1 MNGAILGDLAAWT
14 WEQDKD
20 LFFRKLVSSEA
31 SPSKMM
37 KEMLLMADTLALVR
51 GSDIKVHESLG
62 MRISPEATMLR
73 AIAIGWLYDT
83 EAETASAYQEY
94 GFAYDKED
102 WYAGAFIWKLIF
114 ALRHG
119 ASKKDALMVEN
130 VSSFKG
136 FVEDISWNEQSSI
149 LGVLIRAWG
158 AFYSSYDFGSALHRA
173 MELPGDRHL
182 NGILVGALA
191 DAMYGCDRYIVKAKY
206 GKGCS
211 LTGLVNVPSRFQ
223 ALYRAGR
230 TFFAKNCAMTNVER
244 HVWKDVAN
252 PYGDKIIS
260 RELRRR
266 ILKAFQPTFDDR
278 YGFYLDDGYIYVY
291 RSCRVLNRFRLVS
304 VSDGTYR
311 IMDLQASEEAG
322 YQLGAI
328 QEALYS
334 VEYRWNMVSGE
345 QVFDRLPGF
354 DKLQQPFFGL
364 SRLRMGI
371 DGRGVTTL
379 VTFMGCQLRCK
390 YCLNERCHGKVYEDD
405 GATPC
410 KGILMLT
417 PQQLYDIVKKD
428 NIYFQATGGG
438 VCFGGGEPLEHPEF
452 IMEFRKLCGTRWKIT
467 VETALACHPH
477 NIELLAPIVDHWI
490 VDIKDMNP
498 RIREKYTGRVGDS
511 AHQLCYLKQYGI
523 VDNVTI
529 RVPHIP
535 GFNTDEDV
543 KRSIE
548 QVKILGFK
556 DIQEFEYLV
565 LTENNNL
572 T

>member
-37 KEMLLMADTLALVR
+37 KEMLLMADTLAQVR

-62 MRISPEATMLR
+62 MRISPEATVLR

-94 GFAYDKED
+94 GFIYDKED
-102 WYAGAFIWKLIF
+102 WYAGAFMWKLIF

-149 LGVLIRAWG
+149 LGILIRAWG

-191 DAMYGCDRYIVKAKY
+191 DAMYGSDRYMVKAKY

-211 LTGLVNVPSRFQ
+211 LTGLVNVSSRFQ

-438 VCFGGGEPLEHPEF
+438 VSFGGGEPLEHPEF

-543 KRSIE
+543 NRSIE

-565 LTENNNL
+565 LNRK
-572 T
+572 

>member
-1 MNGAILGDLAAWT
+1 MNGAILGDLASWT
-14 WEQDKD
+14 WKQDKE

-37 KEMLLMADTLALVR
+37 KEMLLMADTLAQER
-51 GSDIKVHESLG
+51 GRDINVHECLG
-62 MRISPEATMLR
+62 KRLSPVATVMR
-73 AIAIGWLYDT
+73 AIAIGWLFDT
-83 EAETASAYQEY
+83 EAESASAFQEN
-94 GFAYDKED
+94 GFASDKED
-102 WYAGAFIWKLIF
+102 WYAGAFMWKLIF

-191 DAMYGCDRYIVKAKY
+191 DAMYGCDRYMVKAKY

-211 LTGLVNVPSRFQ
+211 LAGFVHVSSRFQ
-223 ALYRAGR
+223 ELCRTGR
-230 TFFAKNCAMTNVER
+230 TFYAKNCAMTNVER

-252 PYGDKIIS
+252 PYVDKIIS

-291 RSCRVLNRFRLVS
+291 RSCRVLNRFKLS
-304 VSDGTYR
+304 SMPDGTFR
-311 IMDLQASEEAG
+311 IVDLQASEEAG

-334 VEYRWNMVSGE
+334 VEYRWNRVSDDY
-345 QVFDRLPGF
+345 VIDRLPGS
-354 DKLQQPFFGL
+354 DSLLQPFFGV
-364 SRLRMGI
+364 SRLRMGL

-379 VTFMGCQLRCK
+379 VTFMGCQFKCK

-405 GATPC
+405 GVTPC

-417 PQQLYDIVKKD
+417 PQQLYDMVKKD
-428 NIYFQATGGG
+428 NIYFQVTGGG

-452 IMEFRKLCGTRWKIT
+452 IMEFRKLCGKKWKIT

-477 NIELLAPIVDHWI
+477 CIELLAPIVDHWI

-498 RIREKYTGRVGDS
+498 RIREEYTGRVSDS

-543 KRSIE
+543 KSSIE

-565 LTENNNL
+565 LNGK
-572 T
+572 

>member
-1 MNGAILGDLAAWT
+1 MIGAIIGDRAAWT
-14 WEQDKD
+14 WEQDKEA
-20 LFFRKLVSSEA
+20 FFRKLESSEA
-31 SPSKMM
+31 SSSWMV
-37 KEMLLMADTLALVR
+37 EELLLTADTLALER
-51 GSDIKVHESLG
+51 GSDIKVHECLG
-62 MRISPEATMLR
+62 KRQSPVATVMR
-73 AIAIGWLYDT
+73 AIAIGWLFDT

-94 GFAYDKED
+94 GFTYDKED
-102 WYAGAFIWKLIF
+102 WYAGAFMWKLIF
-114 ALRHG
+114 VLRHG

-191 DAMYGCDRYIVKAKY
+191 DAMYGSDRYMVKAKY

-211 LTGLVNVPSRFQ
+211 LTGLVKVSSRLQ
-223 ALYRAGR
+223 ELYRIGR
-230 TFFAKNCAMTNVER
+230 TFYAKNCAMTNVER
-244 HVWKDVAN
+244 HVWKAVAN

-291 RSCRVLNRFRLVS
+291 RSCRVLNRFKLS
-304 VSDGTYR
+304 SMSDGTFR
-311 IMDLQASEEAG
+311 IVVLQASEEAG

-334 VEYRWNMVSGE
+334 VEYRWNRVSDDY
-345 QVFDRLPGF
+345 VIDRLPGS
-354 DKLQQPFFGL
+354 DSLLQPFFGV
-364 SRLRMGI
+364 SRLRMGL

-379 VTFMGCQLRCK
+379 VTFMGCQLSCK
-390 YCLNERCHGKVYEDD
+390 YCLNERYHGKVYKDD
-405 GATPC
+405 GVTPC

-523 VDNVTI
+523 VNNVTI

-535 GFNTDEDV
+535 SFNTDEDV
-543 KRSIE
+543 NRSIE

-565 LTENNNL
+565 LNKG
-572 T
+572 

>member
-37 KEMLLMADTLALVR
+37 KEMLLMADTLAQVR

-62 MRISPEATMLR
+62 MRISPEATVLR

-94 GFAYDKED
+94 GFIYDKED
-102 WYAGAFIWKLIF
+102 WYAGAFMWKLIF

-149 LGVLIRAWG
+149 LGILIRAWG

-191 DAMYGCDRYIVKAKY
+191 DAMYGSDRYMVKAKY

-211 LTGLVNVPSRFQ
+211 LTGLVNVSSRFQ

-371 DGRGVTTL
+371 EGRGVTTL

-543 KRSIE
+543 NRSIE

-565 LTENNNL
+565 LNRK
-572 T
+572 

>member
-37 KEMLLMADTLALVR
+37 KEMLLMADTLAQVR

-62 MRISPEATMLR
+62 MRISLEATVLR

-94 GFAYDKED
+94 GFTYDKED
-102 WYAGAFIWKLIF
+102 WYAGAFMWKLIF

-173 MELPGDRHL
+173 MEVPGDRHL

-191 DAMYGCDRYIVKAKY
+191 DAMYGCDRYMVKAKY

-211 LTGLVNVPSRFQ
+211 LTDLVNVPSRFQ

-291 RSCRVLNRFRLVS
+291 RSCRVLNRFKLS
-304 VSDGTYR
+304 SMSDGTFR
-311 IMDLQASEEAG
+311 IVELQASEEAG

-334 VEYRWNMVSGE
+334 VEYRWIRVSDDY
-345 QVFDRLPGF
+345 VIDRLPGS
-354 DKLQQPFFGL
+354 DSLLQPFFGV
-364 SRLRMGI
+364 SRLRMGL

-379 VTFMGCQLRCK
+379 VTFMGCQLSCK

-405 GATPC
+405 GVTPC

-417 PQQLYDIVKKD
+417 PQQLYDMVKKD

-452 IMEFRKLCGTRWKIT
+452 IMEFRKLCGEKWKIT

-543 KRSIE
+543 NRSIE
-548 QVKILGFK
+548 QVKILGFM

-565 LTENNNL
+565 LNRK
-572 T
+572 

>member
-37 KEMLLMADTLALVR
+37 KEMLLMADTLAQVR

-62 MRISPEATMLR
+62 MRISPEATVLR

-94 GFAYDKED
+94 GFTYDKED
-102 WYAGAFIWKLIF
+102 WYAGAFMWKLIF

-191 DAMYGCDRYIVKAKY
+191 DAMYGSDRYMVKAKY

-211 LTGLVNVPSRFQ
+211 LTGLVSVPSRFQ

-291 RSCRVLNRFRLVS
+291 RSCRVLNRFKLS
-304 VSDGTYR
+304 SMSDGTFR
-311 IMDLQASEEAG
+311 IVELQASEEAG

-334 VEYRWNMVSGE
+334 VEYRWNRVSDDY
-345 QVFDRLPGF
+345 VIDRLPGS
-354 DKLQQPFFGL
+354 DSLLQPFFGV
-364 SRLRMGI
+364 SRLRMGL

-379 VTFMGCQLRCK
+379 VTFMGCQLSCK

-405 GATPC
+405 GVTPC

-490 VDIKDMNP
+490 VDVKDMNP

-543 KRSIE
+543 NRSIE

-565 LTENNNL
+565 LNRK
-572 T
+572 

>member
-1 MNGAILGDLAAWT
+1 MIGAIIGDWAAWT
-14 WEQDKD
+14 WGQNKET
-20 LFFRKLVSSEA
+20 FFRQLVSSEA
-31 SPSKMM
+31 SSSLMVV
-37 KEMLLMADTLALVR
+37 ELLRTADTLVQER
-51 GSDIKVHESLG
+51 GRNNKAHECLG
-62 MRISPEATMLR
+62 KRQSPVATVMR
-73 AIAIGWLYDT
+73 AIAIGWLFDT
-83 EAETASAYQEY
+83 EAETASAFQEN
-94 GFAYDKED
+94 GFASDKED
-102 WYAGAFIWKLIF
+102 WYAGAFMWKLIF

-136 FVEDISWNEQSSI
+136 SVEDISWNEQSSI
-149 LGVLIRAWG
+149 LGVLIRAWD
-158 AFYSSYDFGSALHRA
+158 AFYSAYDFGSALHRA

-191 DAMYGCDRYIVKAKY
+191 DAMYGCDRYMVKAKY
-206 GKGCS
+206 GKGSS
-211 LTGLVNVPSRFQ
+211 LAGLVKVSSRFQ

-244 HVWKDVAN
+244 HVWKGVAN
-252 PYGDKIIS
+252 PYMDKIIS

-291 RSCRVLNRFRLVS
+291 RSCRVLNRFKLS
-304 VSDGTYR
+304 SMSDGTFR
-311 IMDLQASEEAG
+311 IVELQASEEAG

-334 VEYRWNMVSGE
+334 VEYRWNRVSDDYAI
-345 QVFDRLPGF
+345 DRLPGS
-354 DKLQQPFFGL
+354 DSLLQPFFGV
-364 SRLRMGI
+364 SRLRMGL

-543 KRSIE
+543 NRSIE

-565 LTENNNL
+565 LNRK
-572 T
+572 

>member
-1 MNGAILGDLAAWT
+1 MIGAIIGDWAAWT
-14 WEQDKD
+14 WGQNKET
-20 LFFRKLVSSEA
+20 FFRQLVSSEA
-31 SPSKMM
+31 SSSLMVV
-37 KEMLLMADTLALVR
+37 ELLRTADTLVQER
-51 GSDIKVHESLG
+51 GRNNKAHECLG
-62 MRISPEATMLR
+62 KRQSPVATVMR
-73 AIAIGWLYDT
+73 AIAIGWLFDT
-83 EAETASAYQEY
+83 EAETASAFQEN
-94 GFAYDKED
+94 GFASDKED
-102 WYAGAFIWKLIF
+102 WYAGAFMWKLIF

-119 ASKKDALMVEN
+119 ASKEEALMVEN

-191 DAMYGCDRYIVKAKY
+191 DAMYGCDRYMVKAKY
-206 GKGCS
+206 GRGCI
-211 LTGLVNVPSRFQ
+211 LTGLVNVSSRFQ

-278 YGFYLDDGYIYVY
+278 YGFYLDDCYIYVY

-345 QVFDRLPGF
+345 QVFDRLSGF

-477 NIELLAPIVDHWI
+477 NIELLTPIVDHWI

-498 RIREKYTGRVGDS
+498 RIREKYIGRVGDS

-535 GFNTDEDV
+535 GFNTYEDV

-565 LTENNNL
+565 LNRK
-572 T
+572 

>member
-37 KEMLLMADTLALVR
+37 KEMLLMGDTLALVR

-94 GFAYDKED
+94 GFTYDKED
-102 WYAGAFIWKLIF
+102 WYAGAFMWKLIF
-114 ALRHG
+114 VLRHG

-130 VSSFKG
+130 VSFFKG

-149 LGVLIRAWG
+149 LGILVRAWG
-158 AFYSSYDFGSALHRA
+158 AFYSSYDFGSSLHLA

-191 DAMYGCDRYIVKAKY
+191 DAMYGCDRYMVKVKY
-206 GKGCS
+206 GKGSS
-211 LTGLVNVPSRFQ
+211 LAGLVKVSSRFQ

-230 TFFAKNCAMTNVER
+230 TFFAKNCAMTKVER

-252 PYGDKIIS
+252 PYVDKIIS

-291 RSCRVLNRFRLVS
+291 RSCRVLNRFKLS
-304 VSDGTYR
+304 SMSDGTFR
-311 IMDLQASEEAG
+311 IVELQASEEAG

-334 VEYRWNMVSGE
+334 VEYRWNRVSDDYAI
-345 QVFDRLPGF
+345 DRLPGS
-354 DKLQQPFFGL
+354 DSLLQPFFGV
-364 SRLRMGI
+364 SRLRMGL

-523 VDNVTI
+523 VDKVTI

-543 KRSIE
+543 NRSIE

-556 DIQEFEYLV
+556 AIQEFEYLV
-565 LTENNNL
+565 LNRK
-572 T
+572 

>member
-94 GFAYDKED
+94 GFTYDKED
-102 WYAGAFIWKLIF
+102 WYAGAFMWKLIF

-191 DAMYGCDRYIVKAKY
+191 DAMYGSDRYMMKAKY

-230 TFFAKNCAMTNVER
+230 TFFAKNCVMTNVER

-543 KRSIE
+543 NRSIE
-548 QVKILGFK
+548 QVKILGFM

-565 LTENNNL
+565 LNRK
-572 T
+572 

>member
-1 MNGAILGDLAAWT
+1 MIGAIIGDRAAWT
-14 WEQDKD
+14 WEQDKEA
-20 LFFRKLVSSEA
+20 FFRKLVSSEA
-31 SPSKMM
+31 SSSWMV
-37 KEMLLMADTLALVR
+37 EELLLTADTLVLER
-51 GSDIKVHESLG
+51 GSDIKVHECLG
-62 MRISPEATMLR
+62 KRQSPVATVMR
-73 AIAIGWLYDT
+73 AIAIGWLFDT
-83 EAETASAYQEY
+83 EAETASAFQEN
-94 GFAYDKED
+94 GFVSDKED
-102 WYAGAFIWKLIF
+102 WYAGAFMWKLIF

-119 ASKKDALMVEN
+119 ASKKDVLMVEN

-136 FVEDISWNEQSSI
+136 FVEDTSWKEQSSI
-149 LGVLIRAWG
+149 LGILVRAWG
-158 AFYSSYDFGSALHRA
+158 AFYSSYDFGSSLHLA

-191 DAMYGCDRYIVKAKY
+191 DAMYGCDRYMVKAKY
-206 GKGCS
+206 GKGSS
-211 LTGLVNVPSRFQ
+211 LAGLVKVSSRFQ

-252 PYGDKIIS
+252 PYVDKIIS

-291 RSCRVLNRFRLVS
+291 RSCRVLNRFKLS
-304 VSDGTYR
+304 SMSDGTFR
-311 IMDLQASEEAG
+311 IVELQASEEAG

-334 VEYRWNMVSGE
+334 VEYRWNRVSDDY
-345 QVFDRLPGF
+345 VIDRLPGS
-354 DKLQQPFFGL
+354 DSLLQPFFGV
-364 SRLRMGI
+364 SPLRMGI
-371 DGRGVTTL
+371 DGKGVTTL

-417 PQQLYDIVKKD
+417 PQQFYDIVKKD

-477 NIELLAPIVDHWI
+477 NIELLTPIVDHWI

-543 KRSIE
+543 NRSIE
-548 QVKILGFK
+548 QVKILGFM

-565 LTENNNL
+565 LNRK
-572 T
+572 

>member
-94 GFAYDKED
+94 GFTYDKED
-102 WYAGAFIWKLIF
+102 WYAGAFMWKLIF

-191 DAMYGCDRYIVKAKY
+191 DAMYGSDRYMVKAKY

-543 KRSIE
+543 NRSIE

-565 LTENNNL
+565 LNRK
-572 T
+572 

>member
-37 KEMLLMADTLALVR
+37 KEMLLMADTLAQVR
-51 GSDIKVHESLG
+51 ESDIKVHESLG
-62 MRISPEATMLR
+62 MRISPEATVLR

-94 GFAYDKED
+94 GFTYDKED
-102 WYAGAFIWKLIF
+102 WYAGAFMWKLIF

-191 DAMYGCDRYIVKAKY
+191 DAMYGSDRYMVKAKY

-291 RSCRVLNRFRLVS
+291 RSCRVSNRFKLS
-304 VSDGTYR
+304 SMSDGTFR
-311 IMDLQASEEAG
+311 IVELQASEEAG

-334 VEYRWNMVSGE
+334 VEYRWNRVSDDY
-345 QVFDRLPGF
+345 VIDRLPGS
-354 DKLQQPFFGL
+354 DSLLQPFFGV
-364 SRLRMGI
+364 SRLRMGL
-371 DGRGVTTL
+371 DGKGVTTL
-379 VTFMGCQLRCK
+379 VTFMGCQLSCK
-390 YCLNERCHGKVYEDD
+390 YCLNERCHGKVYKDD
-405 GATPC
+405 GVTPC
-410 KGILMLT
+410 KGIFMLT

-452 IMEFRKLCGTRWKIT
+452 FMAFRKLCGTRWKIT

-477 NIELLAPIVDHWI
+477 NIEVLAPIVDHWI

-543 KRSIE
+543 NRSIE

-565 LTENNNL
+565 LNRK
-572 T
+572 

>member
-1 MNGAILGDLAAWT
+1 MIGAIIGDLAAWI
-14 WEQDKD
+14 WEQDKEA
-20 LFFRKLVSSEA
+20 FFRKLVSSEA
-31 SPSKMM
+31 SSSWMG
-37 KEMLLMADTLALVR
+37 EELLLTADTLALKR
-51 GSDIKVHESLG
+51 GSDIKVHECLG
-62 MRISPEATMLR
+62 KRQSPVATVMR

-94 GFAYDKED
+94 GFTYDKED
-102 WYAGAFIWKLIF
+102 WYAGAFMWKLIF

-119 ASKKDALMVEN
+119 ATKEEALMVEN

-149 LGVLIRAWG
+149 LSVLIRAWG
-158 AFYSSYDFGSALHRA
+158 AFYSSYDFGSALHLA

-191 DAMYGCDRYIVKAKY
+191 DAMYGSDRYMVKAKY

-211 LTGLVNVPSRFQ
+211 LAGFVHVSSRFQ
-223 ALYRAGR
+223 ELCRTGR
-230 TFFAKNCAMTNVER
+230 TFYAKNCAMTNVER

-252 PYGDKIIS
+252 PYVDKIIS

-291 RSCRVLNRFRLVS
+291 RSCRVLNRFKLS
-304 VSDGTYR
+304 SMSDGTFR
-311 IMDLQASEEAG
+311 IVELQVSEEAG

-334 VEYRWNMVSGE
+334 VEYRWNRVSDDYAI
-345 QVFDRLPGF
+345 DRLPGS
-354 DKLQQPFFGL
+354 DSLLQPFFGV
-364 SRLRMGI
+364 SPLRMGI
-371 DGRGVTTL
+371 DGKGVTTL
-379 VTFMGCQLRCK
+379 VTFMGCQLSCK
-390 YCLNERCHGKVYEDD
+390 YCLNERCHGKVYKDD
-405 GATPC
+405 GVTPC

-452 IMEFRKLCGTRWKIT
+452 IMEFRKLCGEKWKIT
-467 VETALACHPH
+467 VETALTCHPH

-498 RIREKYTGRVGDS
+498 RIREKYTRRVGDS

-543 KRSIE
+543 NRSIE

-565 LTENNNL
+565 LNRK
-572 T
+572 

>member
-1 MNGAILGDLAAWT
+1 M
-14 WEQDKD
+14 
-20 LFFRKLVSSEA
+20 
-31 SPSKMM
+31 
-37 KEMLLMADTLALVR
+37 
-51 GSDIKVHESLG
+51 
-62 MRISPEATMLR
+62 
-73 AIAIGWLYDT
+73 
-83 EAETASAYQEY
+83 
-94 GFAYDKED
+94 
-102 WYAGAFIWKLIF
+102 WKLIF
-114 ALRHG
+114 VLRHG

-191 DAMYGCDRYIVKAKY
+191 DAMYGSDRYMVKAKY

-211 LTGLVNVPSRFQ
+211 LTGLVKVSSRLQ
-223 ALYRAGR
+223 ELYRIGR

-244 HVWKDVAN
+244 HVWKAVAN

-291 RSCRVLNRFRLVS
+291 RSCRVLNRFKLS
-304 VSDGTYR
+304 SMSDGTFR
-311 IMDLQASEEAG
+311 IVELQASEEAG

-390 YCLNERCHGKVYEDD
+390 YCLNEWCHGKVYEDD

-535 GFNTDEDV
+535 SFNTDEDV
-543 KRSIE
+543 NRSIE

-565 LTENNNL
+565 LNRKQ
-572 T
+572 

>member
-37 KEMLLMADTLALVR
+37 KEMLLMADTLAQVR

-62 MRISPEATMLR
+62 MRISPEATVLR

-94 GFAYDKED
+94 GFTYDKED
-102 WYAGAFIWKLIF
+102 WYAGAFMWKLIF

-191 DAMYGCDRYIVKAKY
+191 DAMYGCDRYMVKAKY

-252 PYGDKIIS
+252 PYVDKIIS

-291 RSCRVLNRFRLVS
+291 RSCRVLNRFKLS
-304 VSDGTYR
+304 SMSDGTFR
-311 IMDLQASEEAG
+311 IVELQASEEAG

-334 VEYRWNMVSGE
+334 VEYRWNRVSDDYAI
-345 QVFDRLPGF
+345 DRLPGS
-354 DKLQQPFFGL
+354 DSLLQPFFGV
-364 SRLRMGI
+364 SPLRMGI
-371 DGRGVTTL
+371 DGKGVTTL

-390 YCLNERCHGKVYEDD
+390 YCLNERCHGAVYEDD
-405 GATPC
+405 GITPG
-410 KGILMLT
+410 KGILILS
-417 PQQLYDIVKKD
+417 PQQLYDRVKKD

-565 LTENNNL
+565 LNRK
-572 T
+572 

>member
-37 KEMLLMADTLALVR
+37 KEMLLMADTLAQVR

-62 MRISPEATMLR
+62 MRISLEATVLR

-94 GFAYDKED
+94 GFTYDKED
-102 WYAGAFIWKLIF
+102 WYAGAFMWKLIF

-130 VSSFKG
+130 VSSFMG

-173 MELPGDRHL
+173 MEVPGDRHL

-191 DAMYGCDRYIVKAKY
+191 DAMYGCDRYMVKAKY

-211 LTGLVNVPSRFQ
+211 LTDLVNVPSRFQ

-291 RSCRVLNRFRLVS
+291 RSCRVLNRFKLS
-304 VSDGTYR
+304 SMSDGTFR
-311 IMDLQASEEAG
+311 IVELQASEEAG

-334 VEYRWNMVSGE
+334 VEYRWIRVSDDY
-345 QVFDRLPGF
+345 VIDRLPGS
-354 DKLQQPFFGL
+354 DSLLQPFFGV
-364 SRLRMGI
+364 SRLRMGL

-379 VTFMGCQLRCK
+379 VTFMGCQLSCK

-405 GATPC
+405 GVTPC

-417 PQQLYDIVKKD
+417 PQQLYDMVKND

-452 IMEFRKLCGTRWKIT
+452 IMEFRKLCGEKWKIT

-543 KRSIE
+543 NRSIE
-548 QVKILGFK
+548 QVKILGFM

-565 LTENNNL
+565 LNRK
-572 T
+572 

>member
-37 KEMLLMADTLALVR
+37 KEMPLMADTLAQVR

-62 MRISPEATMLR
+62 MRISPEATVLR

-94 GFAYDKED
+94 GFTYDKED
-102 WYAGAFIWKLIF
+102 WYAGAFMWKLIF

-149 LGVLIRAWG
+149 LGILIRAWG

-191 DAMYGCDRYIVKAKY
+191 DAMYGSDRYMVKAKY

-211 LTGLVNVPSRFQ
+211 LTGLVNVSSRFQ

-543 KRSIE
+543 NRSIE

-565 LTENNNL
+565 LNRK
-572 T
+572 

>member
-37 KEMLLMADTLALVR
+37 KEMLLMGDTLALVR

-94 GFAYDKED
+94 GFTYDKED
-102 WYAGAFIWKLIF
+102 WYAGAFMWKLIF
-114 ALRHG
+114 VLRHG

-130 VSSFKG
+130 VSFFKG

-149 LGVLIRAWG
+149 LGILVRAWG
-158 AFYSSYDFGSALHRA
+158 AFYSSYDFGSSLHLA

-191 DAMYGCDRYIVKAKY
+191 DAMYGCDRYMVKAKY
-206 GKGCS
+206 GKGSS
-211 LTGLVNVPSRFQ
+211 LAGLVKVSSRFQ

-230 TFFAKNCAMTNVER
+230 TFFAKNCAMTKVER

-252 PYGDKIIS
+252 PYVDKIIS

-291 RSCRVLNRFRLVS
+291 RSCRVLNRFKLS
-304 VSDGTYR
+304 SMSDGTFR
-311 IMDLQASEEAG
+311 IVELQASEEAG

-334 VEYRWNMVSGE
+334 VEYRWNRVSDDYAI
-345 QVFDRLPGF
+345 DRLPGS
-354 DKLQQPFFGL
+354 DSLLQPFFGV
-364 SRLRMGI
+364 SRLRMGL

-565 LTENNNL
+565 LNRK
-572 T
+572 

>member
-1 MNGAILGDLAAWT
+1 MNGTILGDLAAWT

-37 KEMLLMADTLALVR
+37 KEMILMADTLAQVR

-62 MRISPEATMLR
+62 MRISPEATVLR

-94 GFAYDKED
+94 GFTYDKED
-102 WYAGAFIWKLIF
+102 WYAGAFMWKLIF

-191 DAMYGCDRYIVKAKY
+191 DAMYGSDRYMVKAKY
-206 GKGCS
+206 GKGSS
-211 LTGLVNVPSRFQ
+211 LAGLVNVSSRFQ

-278 YGFYLDDGYIYVY
+278 YGLYLDDGYIYVY
-291 RSCRVLNRFRLVS
+291 RSCRVLNRFKLS
-304 VSDGTYR
+304 SMSDGTFR
-311 IMDLQASEEAG
+311 IVELQASEETG
-322 YQLGAI
+322 YQLVAI

-334 VEYRWNMVSGE
+334 VEYRWNRVSDDY
-345 QVFDRLPGF
+345 VIDRLLGS
-354 DKLQQPFFGL
+354 DSLLQPFFGV
-364 SRLRMGI
+364 SRLRMGL

-379 VTFMGCQLRCK
+379 VTFMGCQLSCK

-405 GATPC
+405 GVTPC

-490 VDIKDMNP
+490 VDVKDMNP

-543 KRSIE
+543 NRSIE

-565 LTENNNL
+565 LNRK
-572 T
+572 

>member
-37 KEMLLMADTLALVR
+37 KEMLLMADTLAQVR

-62 MRISPEATMLR
+62 MRISPEATVLR

-94 GFAYDKED
+94 GFIYDKED
-102 WYAGAFIWKLIF
+102 WYAGAFMWKLIF

-130 VSSFKG
+130 VSFFKG

-149 LGVLIRAWG
+149 LGILIRAWG

-191 DAMYGCDRYIVKAKY
+191 DAMYGSDRYMVKAKY
-206 GKGCS
+206 GKGCI

-291 RSCRVLNRFRLVS
+291 RSCRVLNRFKLS
-304 VSDGTYR
+304 SMSDGTFR
-311 IMDLQASEEAG
+311 IVELQASEEAG

-334 VEYRWNMVSGE
+334 VEYRWNRVSDDY
-345 QVFDRLPGF
+345 VIDRLPGS
-354 DKLQQPFFGL
+354 DSLLQPFFGV
-364 SRLRMGI
+364 SRLRMGL
-371 DGRGVTTL
+371 DGWGVTTL
-379 VTFMGCQLRCK
+379 VTFMGCQLSCK
-390 YCLNERCHGKVYEDD
+390 YCLNERCHGKVYKDD
-405 GATPC
+405 GVTPC

-438 VCFGGGEPLEHPEF
+438 VCFGGGEPWNIRSSSWRSESF
-452 IMEFRKLCGTRWKIT
+452 
-467 VETALACHPH
+467 VE
-477 NIELLAPIVDHWI
+477 
-490 VDIKDMNP
+490 
-498 RIREKYTGRVGDS
+498 
-511 AHQLCYLKQYGI
+511 
-523 VDNVTI
+523 
-529 RVPHIP
+529 
-535 GFNTDEDV
+535 
-543 KRSIE
+543 
-548 QVKILGFK
+548 
-556 DIQEFEYLV
+556 
-565 LTENNNL
+565 
-572 T
+572 

>member
-94 GFAYDKED
+94 GFTYDKED
-102 WYAGAFIWKLIF
+102 WYAGAFMWKLIF

-191 DAMYGCDRYIVKAKY
+191 DAMYGSDRYMVKAKY

-390 YCLNERCHGKVYEDD
+390 YCLNERCHGKVYEDV

-543 KRSIE
+543 NRSIE
-548 QVKILGFK
+548 QVKILGFM

-565 LTENNNL
+565 LNRK
-572 T
+572 

>member
-1 MNGAILGDLAAWT
+1 
-14 WEQDKD
+14 
-20 LFFRKLVSSEA
+20 
-31 SPSKMM
+31 
-37 KEMLLMADTLALVR
+37 
-51 GSDIKVHESLG
+51 
-62 MRISPEATMLR
+62 
-73 AIAIGWLYDT
+73 
-83 EAETASAYQEY
+83 
-94 GFAYDKED
+94 
-102 WYAGAFIWKLIF
+102 
-114 ALRHG
+114 
-119 ASKKDALMVEN
+119 
-130 VSSFKG
+130 
-136 FVEDISWNEQSSI
+136 
-149 LGVLIRAWG
+149 
-158 AFYSSYDFGSALHRA
+158 

-191 DAMYGCDRYIVKAKY
+191 DAMYGCDRYMVKAKY

-252 PYGDKIIS
+252 PYVDKIIS

-291 RSCRVLNRFRLVS
+291 RSCRVLNRFKLS
-304 VSDGTYR
+304 SMSDGTFR
-311 IMDLQASEEAG
+311 IVELQASEEAG

-334 VEYRWNMVSGE
+334 VEYRWNRVSDDYAI
-345 QVFDRLPGF
+345 DRLPGS
-354 DKLQQPFFGL
+354 DSLLQPFFGV
-364 SRLRMGI
+364 SPLRMGI
-371 DGRGVTTL
+371 DGKGVTTL

-390 YCLNERCHGKVYEDD
+390 YCLNERCHGKVYKDD
-405 GATPC
+405 GVTPC
-410 KGILMLT
+410 KGIFMLT

-565 LTENNNL
+565 LNRK
-572 T
+572 

>member
-1 MNGAILGDLAAWT
+1 MNGAILGDLASWT
-14 WEQDKD
+14 WKQDKE
-20 LFFRKLVSSEA
+20 LFFRKFVSSEA

-37 KEMLLMADTLALVR
+37 KEMLLMADTLAQER
-51 GSDIKVHESLG
+51 GSDINVHECLG
-62 MRISPEATMLR
+62 KRISPIATVLR

-102 WYAGAFIWKLIF
+102 WYAGAFMWKLIF

-136 FVEDISWNEQSSI
+136 FVEDISWKEQSSI
-149 LGVLIRAWG
+149 LGILIRAWG

-191 DAMYGCDRYIVKAKY
+191 DAMYGSDRYMVKAKY
-206 GKGCS
+206 GKGCW
-211 LTGLVNVPSRFQ
+211 LNDLVNVPSRFQ
-223 ALYRAGR
+223 ALYRVGR
-230 TFFAKNCAMTNVER
+230 TFYAKNCAMTNVER

-291 RSCRVLNRFRLVS
+291 RSCRVLNRFKLS
-304 VSDGTYR
+304 SMPDGTFR
-311 IMDLQASEEAG
+311 IVDLQASEEAG

-334 VEYRWNMVSGE
+334 VEYRWNRVSDDY
-345 QVFDRLPGF
+345 VIDRLPGS
-354 DKLQQPFFGL
+354 DSLLQPFFGV
-364 SRLRMGI
+364 SRLRMGL

-379 VTFMGCQLRCK
+379 VTFMGCQFKCK
-390 YCLNERCHGKVYEDD
+390 YCLNERCHGHVYEND
-405 GATPC
+405 GVTPC

-417 PQQLYDIVKKD
+417 PQQLYDMVKKD

-438 VCFGGGEPLEHPEF
+438 VCLGGGEPLEYPEF
-452 IMEFRKLCGTRWKIT
+452 IMAFRKLCGKKWKIT

-477 NIELLAPIVDHWI
+477 CIELLAPIVDHWI

-556 DIQEFEYLV
+556 DIQELEYLV
-565 LTENNNL
+565 LNRK
-572 T
+572 

>member
-37 KEMLLMADTLALVR
+37 KEMLLMADTLAQVR
-51 GSDIKVHESLG
+51 ESDIKVHESLG
-62 MRISPEATMLR
+62 MRISPEATVLR

-94 GFAYDKED
+94 GFTYDKED
-102 WYAGAFIWKLIF
+102 WYAGAFMWKLIF

-191 DAMYGCDRYIVKAKY
+191 DAMYGSDRYMVKAKY

-252 PYGDKIIS
+252 PYVDKIIS

-291 RSCRVLNRFRLVS
+291 RSCRVLNRFKLS
-304 VSDGTYR
+304 SMSDGTFR
-311 IMDLQASEEAG
+311 IVELQASEEAG

-334 VEYRWNMVSGE
+334 VEYRWNRVSDDY
-345 QVFDRLPGF
+345 VIDRLPGS
-354 DKLQQPFFGL
+354 DSLLQPFFGV
-364 SRLRMGI
+364 SRLRMGL
-371 DGRGVTTL
+371 DGKGVTTL

-390 YCLNERCHGKVYEDD
+390 YCLNERCHGAVYEDD
-405 GATPC
+405 GITPG
-410 KGILMLT
+410 KGILILS
-417 PQQLYDIVKKD
+417 PQQLYDRVKKD

-565 LTENNNL
+565 LNRK
-572 T
+572 

>member
-1 MNGAILGDLAAWT
+1 MIGAIIGDWAAWT
-14 WEQDKD
+14 WGQNKET
-20 LFFRKLVSSEA
+20 FFRQLVSSEA
-31 SPSKMM
+31 SSSLMVV
-37 KEMLLMADTLALVR
+37 ELLRTADTLVQER
-51 GSDIKVHESLG
+51 GRNNKAHECLG
-62 MRISPEATMLR
+62 KRQSPVATVMR
-73 AIAIGWLYDT
+73 AIAIGWLFDT
-83 EAETASAYQEY
+83 EAETASAFQEN
-94 GFAYDKED
+94 GFASDKED
-102 WYAGAFIWKLIF
+102 WYAGAFMWKLIF

-119 ASKKDALMVEN
+119 ASKEEALMVEN

-136 FVEDISWNEQSSI
+136 FVEDVSWKERSSI
-149 LGVLIRAWG
+149 LGVLIRAWD
-158 AFYSSYDFGSALHRA
+158 AFYSAYDFGSALHRA

-191 DAMYGCDRYIVKAKY
+191 DAMYGCDRYMVKAKY
-206 GKGCS
+206 GKGSS
-211 LTGLVNVPSRFQ
+211 LAGLVKVSSRFQ

-230 TFFAKNCAMTNVER
+230 TFFGKNCAMTNVER

-252 PYGDKIIS
+252 PYVDKIIS

-291 RSCRVLNRFRLVS
+291 RSCRVLNRFKLS
-304 VSDGTYR
+304 SMSDGTFR
-311 IMDLQASEEAG
+311 IVELQVSEEAG

-334 VEYRWNMVSGE
+334 VEYRWNRVSDDYGI
-345 QVFDRLPGF
+345 DGLPGS
-354 DKLQQPFFGL
+354 DSLLQPFFGV
-364 SRLRMGI
+364 SRLRMGL

-390 YCLNERCHGKVYEDD
+390 YCLNERCHGKVYEDN

-452 IMEFRKLCGTRWKIT
+452 IMEFRKLCGEKWKIT
-467 VETALACHPH
+467 VETALTCHPH

-543 KRSIE
+543 NRSIE

-565 LTENNNL
+565 LNRK
-572 T
+572 